1 MQLLGKE
8 GTFVECILYFIHKSY
23 SSLRFL
29 DSLFHFENCCVVYTL
44 ENDCPSLG
52 LQSLLPSFFV
62 YRLSFFLS
70 CSPSFSLHE

>member
-1 MQLLGKE
+1 
-8 GTFVECILYFIHKSY
+8 
-23 SSLRFL
+23 
-29 DSLFHFENCCVVYTL
+29 
-44 ENDCPSLG
+44 LG